1 MIVKKQYAVDDSVWI
16 AGVSRNN
23 ARLTQGTV
31 IKVLDLSAEGLT
43 SGSHY
48 VIAIPSHI
56 ETLLELRTWETI
68 SQDANG
74 PVGSLRDLG
83 ANIDATIRFINHVG
97 FEAHDD
103 EMPEDPTPEQI
114 HAALEKSLK
123 DSVHAPLNLKEPK
136 PKAKYR
142 PRKRKA

>member
-1 MIVKKQYAVDDSVWI
+1 MTVKKQYEVGDVVWI

-31 IKVLDLSAEGLT
+31 IRALDLLAEGLT
-43 SGSHY
+43 GGPYY

-68 SQDANG
+68 SQDVNG

-83 ANIDATIRFINHVG
+83 ANIDATIRVINHVG
-97 FEAHDD
+97 FEAHDE
-103 EMPEDPTPEQI
+103 EMPGDPTPEQI

-123 DSVHAPLNLKEPK
+123 DSTHAPLNLKEPK
-136 PKAKYR
+136 PKDKFR
-142 PRKRKA
+142 TRKRRA